1 MTKTTP
7 LFLLPCLIWQQA
19 AGLEPDPPISCTQC
33 EQWNV
38 AHEPFRLFGNTYYV
52 GTALSSLLIV
62 TVDGLI
68 LLDAG
73 LPQSAPLLDDNIRKL
88 GFSSREIRFI
98 INSHTHFDHAAGI
111 AAMQRESGA
120 EVLASPAAVEP
131 LATGHYHPDD
141 PQLAFGDTFP
151 PTSNIRTVSD
161 GETLQLG
168 NQAITVHFT
177 PGHTPGG
184 TSWTWQSCEGDR
196 CMNMVYADS
205 LTAVSAP
212 GYRFTDHPEVV
223 AALRQSIAVVAALP
237 CDIMVSTH
245 PEVSGLFGKLERARA
260 TGSED
265 AFIDHAA
272 CTDYASGAVRT
283 LETRLASESAGN
295 E

>member
-1 MTKTTP
+1 MTRT
-7 LFLLPCLIWQQA
+7 LVFALLPCLLWQQA
-19 AGLEPDPPISCTQC
+19 VGLEPDPPISCTQC
-33 EQWNV
+33 AQWNIP
-38 AHEPFRLFGNTYYV
+38 HEPFRLYGNTFYI

-62 TVDGLI
+62 TNDGLI

-73 LPQSAPLLDDNIRKL
+73 LPQSAPLLDANIRQL
-88 GFSSREIRFI
+88 GFSSRDIRFI
-98 INSHTHFDHAAGI
+98 INSHTQFDHAAGI

-120 EVLASPAAVEP
+120 VVLASPEALQP

-151 PTSNIRTVSD
+151 PTTNIRTVRD

-168 NQAITVHFT
+168 NQSITVHFT

-184 TSWTWQSCEGDR
+184 TSWTWQSCEAGR
-196 CMNMVYADS
+196 CLDMVYADS

-223 AALRQSIAVVAALP
+223 VALRNSIAVVATLP

-265 AFIDHAA
+265 AFIDKAS
-272 CTDYASGAVRT
+272 CTDYAAGALET

-295 E
+295 K